1 MWKNVKFGLNKTRN
15 SNILTPL
22 LQTLL
27 LDKVDSHVFVDLQ
40 MLVLHN
46 DLTLWLRM
54 DLFQVPE
61 YIEIY
66 NNSKTESVKDV
77 CLLRKFSLWN
87 IEMISVLFQ
96 WTTTCLINPQFLKY
110 AQYLTT
116 LAGKNWLRS
125 WAIRKTT

>member
-15 SNILTPL
+15 SNTLTPL

-54 DLFQVPE
+54 DLFQVQE

-66 NNSKTESVKDV
+66 NNSKTESVKE
-77 CLLRKFSLWN
+77 CLLVKKVFAV
-87 IEMISVLFQ
+87 E
-96 WTTTCLINPQFLKY
+96 Y
-110 AQYLTT
+110 
-116 LAGKNWLRS
+116 
-125 WAIRKTT
+125 